1 MVTMKKLELTV
12 CLIMLGVCVAGAAAG
27 PTPSA
32 EAVPSPSQVTRLAV
46 LDVELS
52 GDLGG
57 PELAAEHEVRLRMAS
72 VRLREALQRSG
83 RYQLLD
89 NSPAQDLISRLQSQH
104 RYLHD
109 CNGCDLEVGRKL
121 TADQVLVAWVNRV
134 SGLILTLSYEIH
146 DVATGQIAARKSFD
160 FRGDNDTAWKHA
172 IDYMVRDLAELPVV
186 STDGVPGT

>member
-1 MVTMKKLELTV
+1 MRNLLLMLCLT
-12 CLIMLGVCVAGAAAG
+12 LGVCIEGAGVAA
-27 PTPSA
+27 PTPSVG
-32 EAVPSPSQVTRLAV
+32 AVPAPSRLTRLAV

-57 PELAAEHEVRLRMAS
+57 PELAPEHEVRLRMATG
-72 VRLREALQRSG
+72 RLREALKRSG

-89 NSPAQDLISRLQSQH
+89 NAPAQDIINRLQSQQ

-109 CNGCDLEVGRKL
+109 CNGCDLEVGREL
-121 TADQVLVAWVNRV
+121 RADQVMVAWVNRV

-160 FRGDNDTAWKHA
+160 FRGDNDTAWQHA
-172 IDYMVRDLAELPVV
+172 IDYMVRDLSSPTAP
-186 STDGVPGT
+186 S

>member
-1 MVTMKKLELTV
+1 MRKELLTF
-12 CLIMLGVCVAGAAAG
+12 CLMLSVCVEGAGVAG
-27 PTPSA
+27 PTSSA
-32 EAVPSPSQVTRLAV
+32 GAVPSPSPHTRLAV

-57 PELAAEHEVRLRMAS
+57 PELAAEHEVRLQMAT
-72 VRLREALQRSG
+72 VWLREALQRSDLF
-83 RYQLLD
+83 QLVD
-89 NSPAQDLISRLQSQH
+89 NVAAQDVISRLRSQQ

-121 TADQVLVAWVNRV
+121 EADQVLVAWVNRV

-172 IDYMVRDLAELPVV
+172 IDYMVRDLKEQSAR
-186 STDGVPGT
+186 